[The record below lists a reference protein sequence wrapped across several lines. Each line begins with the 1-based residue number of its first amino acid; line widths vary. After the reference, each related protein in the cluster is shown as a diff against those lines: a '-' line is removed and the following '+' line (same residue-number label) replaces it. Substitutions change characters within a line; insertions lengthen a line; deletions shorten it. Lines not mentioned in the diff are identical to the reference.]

1 MTLVRSSFF
10 QFIGSAGIA
19 DRRQPFKVATDRGE
33 TPCELRIAAAQRGI
47 SVNTEV
53 AREIDRHEQD
63 VAKLVLDACWPFTCR
78 LLQLGDFLGQ
88 LVPEFI
94 ELTPVEAQLGSVAL
108 QTPRFMQRLGIHA
121 SSLRPARRSEM
132 ARVGQVGVMTDGVW
146 LVSVT
151 YTKIFKHN

>member
-63 VAKLVLDACWPFTCR
+63 VAKLVLDACRPFTCR

-94 ELTPVEAQLGSVAL
+94 ELTPV
-108 QTPRFMQRLGIHA
+108 
-121 SSLRPARRSEM
+121 RSEEHTSELQSLM
-132 ARVGQVGVMTDGVW
+132 RISYAVFC
-146 LVSVT
+146 LK
-151 YTKIFKHN
+151 TKNKVESRIKAHKIIKQSIQYSI